1 MSAAESLIID
11 KTDDLSGIQK
21 VAILMI
27 SLGVERAS
35 TILKELKDE
44 EVEKITL
51 EIANLKNIGHS
62 AIDQV
67 SREFYGNMH
76 NNTFVLE
83 GGMDYARN
91 LLTETKGRGEV
102 RGMMKRLESKTGN
115 DTFGLFQANDTQQ
128 IVKFLE
134 SEQPQIA
141 AVILAHLKPTR
152 AAEILSQLSKDFQ
165 TEVSYRMA
173 RLGDISSTVI
183 EEIEEAIRDME
194 LEKDDQEEEEVLY
207 KGAEAVANILGE
219 VDIATERSILE
230 SIEEY
235 DNGLADEIKQKMFLF
250 ENLIE
255 LEDRDLQIIIGEV
268 QRGDLVIAL
277 KGEDEQLLNKVSE
290 NMSTRAREMF
300 MEDMEA
306 TGSVLKK
313 QVEDAQQKIVSIVKH
328 LEREGQI
335 TTKQP
340 DPDELLG

>member
-1 MSAAESLIID
+1 MSAAESLILD
-11 KTDDLSGIQK
+11 KTDGLSGVQK
-21 VAILMI
+21 VAILMV

-44 EVEKITL
+44 EVEQITL
-51 EIANLKNIGHS
+51 EIAKLQNIGHG
-62 AIDQV
+62 AVENV

-76 NNTFVLE
+76 TKTFVLE
-83 GGMDYARN
+83 GGMDYARH

-152 AAEILSQLSKDFQ
+152 AGEILAQLNPRFQ
-165 TEVSYRMA
+165 MEVSYRMA
-173 RLGDISSTVI
+173 RLGDISATVM

-194 LEKDDQEEEEVLY
+194 VEKHEQDEEEVLH
-207 KGAEAVANILGE
+207 KGVEAVANILGE
-219 VDIATERSILE
+219 VDIATERNILE
-230 SIEEY
+230 SIENQ
-235 DNGLADEIKQKMFLF
+235 DNQLAEEIKQKMFLF
-250 ENLIE
+250 ENLID
-255 LEDRDLQIIIGEV
+255 LESRDLQIIIGEV

-277 KGEDEQLLNKVSE
+277 KGEDEQLLEKIAE

-313 QVEDAQQKIVSIVKH
+313 QVEEAQQKIVSVVKH

-340 DPDELLG
+340 DPAELLG